1 MKAVLSLAAALALA
15 ASGAALAQATGDL
28 TMIDTPASTLEQI
41 LAEQVEIPGEAQE
54 VRVVAATLEPNT
66 AAAWHTHPSPV
77 YVYVTE
83 GTLTVEVE
91 GREPRRLTAG
101 DATAE
106 PLDARMRV
114 LNEEDIPAKVV
125 VFQISPAEKEFL
137 ETEEK

>member
-15 ASGAALAQATGDL
+15 GSGAALAQDAGDL
-28 TMIDTPASTLEQI
+28 TTIDEPASTLEQI
-41 LAEQVEIPGEAQE
+41 LAEAVELPGEAQE
-54 VRVVAATLEPNT
+54 VRVVEATLDPKT
-66 AAAWHTHPSPV
+66 AAAWHTHPTPV

-83 GTLTVEVE
+83 GTLTMEVD

-101 DATAE
+101 EATAE

-125 VFQISPAEKEFL
+125 VFQISPAEEEFL
-137 ETEEK
+137 EQEEN